1 MEAIAGSL
9 AQFPARRLS
18 AALGLSAALHVAL
31 LTGLGHGPAP
41 VRGQPPHLGALT
53 VTIERAAANLPSP
66 NALRAS
72 LPPDATQHRQK
83 PQVPKAAVSAPLPS
97 VAYHFS
103 SSEVDIP
110 AEAINDVLLR
120 YPPEA
125 YQRQISG
132 EVKLR
137 VYIDEAGFVHK
148 VELLEAEPS
157 GVFETAAVDAA
168 QQLRYSAAMKAGEPV
183 KTIKT
188 IRIIFDPS
196 TTPLD

>member
-1 MEAIAGSL
+1 MEATTGSL

-18 AALGLSAALHVAL
+18 AALGVSAALHVAL
-31 LTGLGHGPAP
+31 LASLGHGPAP
-41 VRGQPPHLGALT
+41 DRGQPPKLGALT
-53 VTIERAAANLPSP
+53 VTIERTVANLPSP

-72 LPPDATQHRQK
+72 LPADAIRNWQK
-83 PQVPKAAVSAPLPS
+83 PQVPEAAVRAPLPP

-103 SSEVDIP
+103 SSEVDVP

-125 YQRQISG
+125 YRQQVAG

-137 VYIDEAGFVHK
+137 VYIDETGFVHK
-148 VELLEAEPS
+148 VQLLEAEPS

-168 QQLRYSAAMKAGEPV
+168 QQLRYSAALKAGEPV
-183 KTIKT
+183 KSIKT
-188 IRIIFDPS
+188 IRIVFDPS